1 MNKNI
6 KILIG
11 LTVIFILTFAFIF
24 KVSNFGII
32 SKNKKVISNSN
43 KNTNESE
50 KNYKSDEKSKKKI
63 KENKIKE
70 DKTIK
75 KDEISKEIEKII
87 DEECGNLEGDW
98 QVAVDSLIG
107 NSKVSIFKNSN
118 SQIESIPSAS
128 TIKIFIGLEAYK
140 QVEDGTLDEK
150 NVENDIYLMLKDS
163 NNESANRLIDLIG
176 NYDMEVSSQKIND
189 TIKKIT
195 GENKTGLYRK
205 MLHEGRENMAS
216 ARDLNMALRD
226 IYFGKF
232 VNKNHSNKIMEAM
245 EENNTTSKFKLLGN
259 LPKNAKG
266 ISKSGELPN
275 LGVENDIA
283 LISIDDEVFA
293 ISFLSKYPYPVS
305 HGQGPQFTSMQ
316 NLGKRITESFMN
328 HN

>member
-1 MNKNI
+1 M
-6 KILIG
+6 
-11 LTVIFILTFAFIF
+11 
-24 KVSNFGII
+24 
-32 SKNKKVISNSN
+32 
-43 KNTNESE
+43 
-50 KNYKSDEKSKKKI
+50 
-63 KENKIKE
+63 
-70 DKTIK
+70 
-75 KDEISKEIEKII
+75 
-87 DEECGNLEGDW
+87 EGDW

-205 MLHEGRENMAS
+205 MLHEGRENLAN
-216 ARDLNMALRD
+216 AKDLNMALRV

-232 VNKNHSNKIMEAM
+232 VNKDHSNKIMEAM
-245 EENNTTSKFKLLGN
+245 AENNTTSKFKLLGN
-259 LPKNAKG
+259 LPKDAKG
-266 ISKSGELPN
+266 YSKSGEIPDK
-275 LGVENDIA
+275 GVENDVAI
-283 LISIDDEVFA
+283 ISIGGKVFA
-293 ISFLSKYPYPVS
+293 ISFLSKYPYPVN
-305 HGQGPQFTSMQ
+305 HGQGPQFTCMQ
-316 NLGKRITESFMN
+316 NLGKKISEAFLQYN
-328 HN
+328 

>member
-11 LTVIFILTFAFIF
+11 FIITFFILIFSYIF
-24 KVSNFGII
+24 KI
-32 SKNKKVISNSN
+32 SKFDKVSRDKTLLSKSEKYVNKIEKDYKSNEKSEKSIN
-43 KNTNESE
+43 KNNEDNISR
-50 KNYKSDEKSKKKI
+50 
-63 KENKIKE
+63 
-70 DKTIK
+70 
-75 KDEISKEIEKII
+75 KDEISMEIEKII
-87 DEECGNLEGDW
+87 DEECENLEGDW

-118 SQIESIPSAS
+118 SKIESLPSAS

-195 GENKTGLYRK
+195 GENKTGIYRK

-232 VNKNHSNKIMEAM
+232 VNENHSNKIMEAM
-245 EENNTTSKFKLLGN
+245 GENNTTSKFKLLGN
-259 LPKNAKG
+259 LPNDAKG

-316 NLGKRITESFMN
+316 NLGKRITELFMN
-328 HN
+328 HD

>member
-1 MNKNI
+1 M
-6 KILIG
+6 
-11 LTVIFILTFAFIF
+11 
-24 KVSNFGII
+24 
-32 SKNKKVISNSN
+32 
-43 KNTNESE
+43 
-50 KNYKSDEKSKKKI
+50 
-63 KENKIKE
+63 
-70 DKTIK
+70 
-75 KDEISKEIEKII
+75 
-87 DEECGNLEGDW
+87 EGDW

-226 IYFGKF
+226 IYFGNF
-232 VNKNHSNKIMEAM
+232 VNKDHSNKMMEAM
-245 EENNTTSKFKLLGN
+245 GENNTTSKFKLLGN
-259 LPKNAKG
+259 LPKDAKG

-283 LISIDDEVFA
+283 
-293 ISFLSKYPYPVS
+293 
-305 HGQGPQFTSMQ
+305 
-316 NLGKRITESFMN
+316 
-328 HN
+328 

>member
-1 MNKNI
+1 MKKYI
-6 KILIG
+6 KILIS
-11 LTVIFILTFAFIF
+11 LIVIFILTFAFIF
-24 KVSNFGII
+24 KFSNFDKIT
-32 SKNKKVISNSN
+32 KDNKLISNSN
-43 KNTNESE
+43 KNTNGSE

-205 MLHEGRENMAS
+205 MLQEGRENMAS

-226 IYFGKF
+226 IYFGNF
-232 VNKNHSNKIMEAM
+232 VNKVHSKKMMEAM
-245 EENNTTSKFKLLGN
+245 AKNITTSKFKLLGN
-259 LPKNAKG
+259 LPKDAKG

-275 LGVENDIA
+275 
-283 LISIDDEVFA
+283 
-293 ISFLSKYPYPVS
+293 
-305 HGQGPQFTSMQ
+305 
-316 NLGKRITESFMN
+316 
-328 HN
+328 